1 MGLGACSASTAGGRS
16 NYIFPTT
23 ERTLAEG
30 SSPSLFNG
38 RVSLPP
44 AAVLDSRQQSLPTV
58 YVMGTVHHPLASSCS
73 TFIVGNSFHA
83 VWHANQG
90 PQSMQS
96 MSISLDNSPPGQ
108 EDVEAQG
115 TTSSRQGSSLRKW
128 APLGC
133 VMLLT
138 IYLCLSP
145 VLRGQS
151 VSIPSGIP

>member
-23 ERTLAEG
+23 ERTLAGG

-83 VWHANQG
+83 VWHGKLYFIPPREHWSLIEGIHKPTKAPNQC
-90 PQSMQS
+90 S
-96 MSISLDNSPPGQ
+96 
-108 EDVEAQG
+108 
-115 TTSSRQGSSLRKW
+115 
-128 APLGC
+128 
-133 VMLLT
+133 
-138 IYLCLSP
+138 LCLF
-145 VLRGQS
+145 R
-151 VSIPSGIP
+151 